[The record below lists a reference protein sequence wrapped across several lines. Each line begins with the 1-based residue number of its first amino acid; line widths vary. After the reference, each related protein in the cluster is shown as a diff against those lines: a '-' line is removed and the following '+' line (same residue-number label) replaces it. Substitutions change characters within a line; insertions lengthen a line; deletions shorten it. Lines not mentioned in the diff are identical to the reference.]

1 MNIPDPGT
9 SFPNTPPAGQYIMA
23 STTNQNIAPSGVL
36 CQPNDTHYGNQYA
49 HGYTAPYVTQ
59 TTGQQPQPQNHGSVN
74 MTQHPGMTTNFGCV
88 ANPINYVSSNLSQ
101 QQEPL
106 QTSMMRPATP
116 PSYKEYQAQVQ
127 AQTHAQPQMPNQN
140 PSLTSLLQSLDNRLG
155 KIEGQMN
162 FQIQQMSHQNNRI
175 QNIERHVEQITVLK
189 QSVTQIETKMCYVD
203 NDLTQIK
210 SRQSE
215 YEQSINTYSNM
226 CDDILKAQVSTN
238 ERISQLTNTMNNLLT
253 PEIETMKKDH
263 YELKEDFLDTKTRQ
277 MWENLIFTGIDEVS
291 LNRGEFENCEATLR
305 NHMAEK
311 WEYSKTLSLIEY
323 IDLVDIEGTHI
334 PAQ

>member
-1 MNIPDPGT
+1 
-9 SFPNTPPAGQYIMA
+9 
-23 STTNQNIAPSGVL
+23 
-36 CQPNDTHYGNQYA
+36 
-49 HGYTAPYVTQ
+49 
-59 TTGQQPQPQNHGSVN
+59 
-74 MTQHPGMTTNFGCV
+74 
-88 ANPINYVSSNLSQ
+88 
-101 QQEPL
+101 
-106 QTSMMRPATP
+106 MMRPATP

-127 AQTHAQPQMPNQN
+127 AQTHAQPQIPNQN

-215 YEQSINTYSNM
+215 YEKSINTYSNM
-226 CDDILKAQVSTN
+226 CDDILKAHVSTN

-277 MWENLIFTGIDEVS
+277 MCENLIFTGIDEVS
-291 LNRGEFENCEATLR
+291 LNRSEFENCEATLR

-311 WEYSKTLSLIEY
+311 MGIFEDIKLDRVHRLGRYRRNTYPRPILAKFHDFKTKEMVKQKAPLTLKRYKIWRQGTIPRRIRKTSKSALPNHENS
-323 IDLVDIEGTHI
+323 
-334 PAQ
+334 